1 MKTEV
6 YSWRVSAD
14 LKSGLEQEAHR
25 RQISLAA
32 LLEGAA
38 RDLLDGASVESES
51 EQERLHQAVSACL
64 GSIAGDDPRRSENA
78 RQTLRQRL
86 RQRHER

>member
-1 MKTEV
+1 M
-6 YSWRVSAD
+6 SAD
-14 LKSGLEQEAHR
+14 LKSGLEQEAYR

-32 LLEGAA
+32 LLEVAA
-38 RDLLDGASVESES
+38 RDLLEGASVESES
-51 EQERLHQAVSACL
+51 EQERLHQAASACL
-64 GSIAGDDPRRSENA
+64 GTIAGDDPRRAENA